1 MRMNFC
7 YWQTNGKDPFYYETC
22 AIQAV
27 PGTPGNVVT
36 WSEEISK
43 MWNVGT
49 GPLDWTKPRTRA
61 AMVIKN
67 GNTPV
72 SSKKDWKWGCGDTPN
87 CTPRPQDWYP
97 MNIRFTVV
105 VVEKG
110 KSFSGWSNYIP

>member
-1 MRMNFC
+1 
-7 YWQTNGKDPFYYETC
+7 
-22 AIQAV
+22 
-27 PGTPGNVVT
+27 
-36 WSEEISK
+36 

-72 SSKKDWKWGCGDTPN
+72 SSKKDWKWGCGSAPN